1 MLLKAH
7 RSLLYYAARNKKT
20 WIMSKNRQM
29 RCQRPLQPAQGG
41 EIYRQMKQKQPQEET
56 GYAKCCKKMG
66 PLCTRAY
73 SFPQTT
79 SKLSIHPMFTFLW
92 VLWWLS
98 DRNSVMN
105 GDEEQETT
113 GYTDWGDEL
122 IHNWQAH
129 AYLPWSCVCLC
140 YWLKNISRAPGNRLE
155 WCFVTDCTQTSAY
168 LTYRGVGGYVI
179 KTLVI

>member
-1 MLLKAH
+1 MLPEIRRPESCLRTDKWDAKDLYNRH
-7 RSLLYYAARNKKT
+7 REGRFADRWSRSNHRK
-20 WIMSKNRQM
+20 RQAM
-29 RCQRPLQPAQGG
+29 QNVV
-41 EIYRQMKQKQPQEET
+41 
-56 GYAKCCKKMG
+56 KMG

-179 KTLVI
+179 KL